1 LATEHQDLA
10 RKSVELYYD
19 RQAEREWERL
29 DRHRTEFA
37 VTMRALREHL
47 PLPPAHLLDCGGGPG
62 RYAIELARAGYTVTL
77 FDLSSENLQLAE
89 MKAAEAGVTLAGHEQ
104 GTATDLSRFPDASF
118 DAVLLMG
125 PLYHLLEEGDRRQ
138 ALAEAY
144 RVLKPGGLLFA
155 AFIAR
160 YAGLRYAAAHE
171 PTWPLEQPALL
182 ESILDTG
189 VLPPREEDGRVFV
202 AHFAHPNEVGPLC
215 RQAGFEVQVVLGV
228 EGLVSMIEDEVN
240 ALSGEAWDTW
250 VNLNYRVAADS
261 SIHGCVEHLL
271 VVAHK
276 PRWRAV
282 LCQIARQLEEAGVPY
297 KVVGGTSAAL
307 HGVPVPVKDLDLETD
322 ADGACR
328 FQDLFTSYA
337 VEPVTL
343 SETESYRSHFGR
355 FDFDGVT
362 VEVMG
367 DLHRREAGDWV
378 PTATATESVVYLDGV
393 PVRVSWLEEEVLA
406 YIRRGRLDR
415 AALCLSHCDHGR
427 LMALLRGDRTTSV
440 L

>member
-1 LATEHQDLA
+1 MATEDQDLA
-10 RKSVELYYD
+10 TKSVARYYD
-19 RQAEREWERL
+19 QQAEREWERL
-29 DRHRTEFA
+29 ERHRTEFA
-37 VTMRALREHL
+37 VTMRALSEHL
-47 PLPPAHLLDCGGGPG
+47 PHPPVHVLDCGGGPG

-89 MKAAEAGVTLAGHEQ
+89 TKAAEAGVTLAGYGQ
-104 GTATDLSRFPDASF
+104 GTATDLARFPDASF

-125 PLYHLLEEGDRRQ
+125 PLYHLLQAENRRQ

-155 AFIAR
+155 AFISR

-171 PTWPLEQPALL
+171 PTFPLEQPALL

-189 VLPPREEDGRVFV
+189 LLPPRGEDGQVFV
-202 AHFAHPNEVGPLC
+202 AHFAHPDEVPLMC

-240 ALSGEAWDTW
+240 ALSGDAWDVW
-250 VNLNYRVAADS
+250 VDLNYHLAADP

-271 VVAHK
+271 AIAHK
-276 PRWRAV
+276 PRWRTV
-282 LCQIARQLEEAGVPY
+282 LRRIAQRLEEAGVPY
-297 KVVGGTSAAL
+297 KVVGGTAAAL
-307 HGVPVPVKDLDLETD
+307 HGVSVRVKDIDIETD
-322 ADGACR
+322 AECAYR
-328 FQDLFTSYA
+328 FQSLFA
-337 VEPVTL
+337 DHVVQPVTL
-343 SETESYRSHFGR
+343 SETTSYRSHFGR

-367 DLHRREAGDWV
+367 GLQRREAGDWV
-378 PTATATESVVYLDGV
+378 PTAATTESVVDLAGV

-415 AALCLSHCDHGR
+415 AARCLRRCDHGR
-427 LMALLRGDRTTSV
+427 LLALLRGGRTTSV